1 MGPTLSGQTS
11 ASATPLPLDFL
22 LLIVITVLTF
32 TLLLVNYVAYL
43 SRGHRYHAFYELAA
57 LVIGGLAIGAFLGP
71 EMVGLG
77 TAYGTSLILSRWGFT
92 FGWAFMLT
100 LGGACASIYER
111 HSESKIPV
119 TLNVVA
125 TLLLG
130 FALVAGLLF
139 SGGSLPAFPAS
150 IVNLGLA
157 ALFTSFLKL
166 MFEKKKAKGKKGL
179 RQRLAGLFKR

>member
-11 ASATPLPLDFL
+11 TTGTPLPLDFL

-32 TLLLVNYVAYL
+32 TLLLANYVAYF
-43 SRGHRYHAFYELAA
+43 SRGRKYGTFYELGA
-57 LVIGGLAIGAFLGP
+57 LVFGGLAIGAFLGP
-71 EMVGLG
+71 VMVGLG
-77 TAYGTSLILSRWGFT
+77 TTYGTSLILSRLGFT

-111 HSESKIPV
+111 HSQSRIPV

-166 MFEKKKAKGKKGL
+166 MFEKKKEKGKKGF
-179 RQRLAGLFKR
+179 RRRLADLFKW

>member
-1 MGPTLSGQTS
+1 
-11 ASATPLPLDFL
+11 
-22 LLIVITVLTF
+22 
-32 TLLLVNYVAYL
+32 
-43 SRGHRYHAFYELAA
+43 
-57 LVIGGLAIGAFLGP
+57 
-71 EMVGLG
+71 
-77 TAYGTSLILSRWGFT
+77 
-92 FGWAFMLT
+92 
-100 LGGACASIYER
+100 
-111 HSESKIPV
+111 
-119 TLNVVA
+119 VA